1 MTTFVLVHGAWHG
14 GWCWWKVRPIL
25 EAAGHRVFTPT
36 LTGVGERSHLL
47 TRDVNLTTHIQDVI
61 ASILFEELVEVVL
74 VGHSYGGLVVSGAV
88 QHIQDRLRHVVYLDA
103 ILPTHGEIQVGE
115 NSDTPLRNSAIAH
128 GDGWMIPVPPI
139 VDGSLMGVSDVDD
152 LAWMAKRLTPHP
164 LATFQEATQ
173 LGTPEQHPLPGTY
186 LLCTGEGRESSGFL
200 THAER
205 AKSLGWNVEE
215 LATGHDLMITEPQAT
230 ADLLMRAAQ
239 A

>member
-1 MTTFVLVHGAWHG
+1 
-14 GWCWWKVRPIL
+14 
-25 EAAGHRVFTPT
+25 
-36 LTGVGERSHLL
+36 
-47 TRDVNLTTHIQDVI
+47 
-61 ASILFEELVEVVL
+61 
-74 VGHSYGGLVVSGAV
+74 
-88 QHIQDRLRHVVYLDA
+88 
-103 ILPTHGEIQVGE
+103 
-115 NSDTPLRNSAIAH
+115 
-128 GDGWMIPVPPI
+128 MIPVPPI